1 MPTAS
6 TTLSR
11 GKTRSKLRFVRQD
24 NSSFMRVALPTEG
37 SPHNHTPPLS
47 QGRVAEG
54 RERSVVI

>member
-1 MPTAS
+1 
-6 TTLSR
+6 
-11 GKTRSKLRFVRQD
+11 
-24 NSSFMRVALPTEG
+24 MRVALPTEG

>member
-11 GKTRSKLRFVRQD
+11 GKTDSIAVFYEGGQLLFYEG
-24 NSSFMRVALPTEG
+24 SAPTEG

-54 RERSVVI
+54 RERFVVI